1 MQPDDH
7 PHHEEYAEVIVPR
20 YSTDDFQSHFRLHRT
35 SFEQLCQELHRTD
48 PSIVTIFSGGNTPV
62 SLEKSTMIT
71 LWYLAN
77 QDSMRTI
84 SVKFGVAKS
93 SVHSVVHTVNTVI
106 EKMAKKYIKWPD
118 AHRMATIAS
127 EFQDRAEFP
136 GVIGAIDG
144 CHIPIKAPSSHQED
158 YNNRKMTH
166 TVILQAEYLDQPMMH
181 VFSAIHSNLSQSI
194 QSNVAQQFPDEKY
207 HLVGDSAY
215 ALKKWLMVPYKD
227 HGNLKMAH
235 LKYNRKQSQTR
246 IVIEIAFR
254 HLKNRFR
261 RLKYIDSKIE
271 NTPRTIMSACVLHNF
286 CKYHD
291 DDVPDSV
298 EADDSYHVAPPQ
310 PTGNTSSTAGSLKRD
325 AIANSL

>member
-1 MQPDDH
+1 MLGILP
-7 PHHEEYAEVIVPR
+7 
-20 YSTDDFQSHFRLHRT
+20 FRLKSHLKRWAKLDSAWSLALHKT
-35 SFEQLCQELHRTD
+35 SFEQLCQVLHQTD
-48 PSIVTIFSGGNTPV
+48 PSIVTTFSGGNTPV

-106 EKMAKKYIKWPD
+106 EKIAKKYINWPD
-118 AHRMATIAS
+118 AQLHQLHQNFKTVADIFFMLS
-127 EFQDRAEFP
+127 

-144 CHIPIKAPSSHQED
+144 CHIPIKASSSHQEE

-166 TVILQAEYLDQPMMH
+166 TVILQAVCDSYLSIYLSPN
-181 VFSAIHSNLSQSI
+181 HSNLSQSI
-194 QSNVAQQFPDEKY
+194 QSNMAQHFPDGKY

-235 LKYNRKQSQTR
+235 LKQSQIR
-246 IVIEIAFR
+246 IVLEIAFG

-261 RLKYIDSKIE
+261 RLKYIDSKI
-271 NTPRTIMSACVLHNF
+271 PCLLHNF

-298 EADDSYHVAPPQ
+298 ESDDSYGVATPQ
-310 PTGNTSSTAGSLKRD
+310 PTGNTSSTAGSQKHD

>member
-1 MQPDDH
+1 MAEGGIGSTGLAALIDAIDEPNQFLFDYLLRPQSRRRSSLLSSGCLLEMQPDDH

-35 SFEQLCQELHRTD
+35 SFEQLCQELHQTD
-48 PSIVTIFSGGNTPV
+48 PSIVTTFSGGNTPV

-93 SVHSVVHTVNTVI
+93 SVHSVVHTVNT
-106 EKMAKKYIKWPD
+106 
-118 AHRMATIAS
+118 
-127 EFQDRAEFP
+127 

-166 TVILQAEYLDQPMMH
+166 TVILQAVCDSHGVFTDCFAGVPGSAH
-181 VFSAIHSNLSQSI
+181 DARVFSHSNLSQSF
-194 QSNVAQQFPDEKY
+194 QSDVAQHFPDEKY

-215 ALKKWLMVPYKD
+215 MYALKKWLMVPYKD
-227 HGNLKMAH
+227 
-235 LKYNRKQSQTR
+235 Y
-246 IVIEIAFR
+246 
-254 HLKNRFR
+254 
-261 RLKYIDSKIE
+261 
-271 NTPRTIMSACVLHNF
+271 
-286 CKYHD
+286 
-291 DDVPDSV
+291 DSV
-298 EADDSYHVAPPQ
+298 ESDDSYGVATPQ
-310 PTGNTSSTAGSLKRD
+310 PTGNTSSTAGSLKCD

>member
-1 MQPDDH
+1 
-7 PHHEEYAEVIVPR
+7 
-20 YSTDDFQSHFRLHRT
+20 
-35 SFEQLCQELHRTD
+35 
-48 PSIVTIFSGGNTPV
+48 
-62 SLEKSTMIT
+62 MIT
-71 LWYLAN
+71 LWYLAY

-93 SVHSVVHTVNTVI
+93 SVTRSYT
-106 EKMAKKYIKWPD
+106 
-118 AHRMATIAS
+118 
-127 EFQDRAEFP
+127 RADIFFMLS

-166 TVILQAEYLDQPMMH
+166 TVILQAVCDSHGVFTDCFAGVPGSAH
-181 VFSAIHSNLSQSI
+181 DARVFSHSNLSQSI
-194 QSNVAQQFPDEKY
+194 QSNVAQHFPDEKY
-207 HLVGDSAY
+207 HLVGYCAY

-246 IVIEIAFR
+246 IVIEIAFG

-271 NTPRTIMSACVLHNF
+271 NIPHTIMSACVLHNF

-291 DDVPDSV
+291 VQDIV
-298 EADDSYHVAPPQ
+298 ESDDSYGVATPQ